1 VKLNIEMKRLCLSIV
16 LALLVVLFIAVPVA
30 ASVEQPTTLEIQEIS
45 AYENTRE
52 DGDQLYI
59 VQYYIAINT
68 TYNANQLFIF
78 RLFDEDDNE
87 LTHTT
92 PYPYVSQG
100 YGMGVVAFYVDAD
113 DAPDWASGVYVKV
126 QGNPLA
132 DWDGDAPSTT
142 MAIIDWN
149 TGDQA
154 DMQAAASGKILGLA
168 SELTIYWGTAMT
180 TVTQGVTVLTDY
192 GANYFIQVIP
202 YISDVAPYVLGQ
214 YTFTPDYP
222 IDAKPPTDDYADSL
236 IDSIS
241 GTLFDISPTAESWGM
256 DTGVLTAFLWYL
268 AAVGFVIALVMKK
281 GLKKG
286 AMLIVWPFVVA
297 GSFFGVPLMVAIMAS
312 FFWLV
317 AGVWVFYKGA
327 T

>member
-1 VKLNIEMKRLCLSIV
+1 LRRLILSILGATLCLLI
-16 LALLVVLFIAVPVA
+16 FAVPVA

-52 DGDQLYI
+52 DGDQLYL
-59 VQYYIAINT
+59 VQYYIAENS

-92 PYPYVSQG
+92 PFPYYNQG
-100 YGMGVVAFYVDAD
+100 YGMGVVGFYVDTD
-113 DAPDWASGVYVKV
+113 DAPDWASGVYVKI
-126 QGNPLA
+126 QGNPLI
-132 DWDGDAPSTT
+132 DWAGGTAPSTT

-154 DMQAAASGKILGLA
+154 DMQAAASGKILNLA

-192 GANYFIQVIP
+192 GANYFIQVVP
-202 YISDVAPYVLGQ
+202 YISEVAPYVLGQ
-214 YTFTPDYP
+214 YTFIPDYP
-222 IDAKPPTDDYADSL
+222 IDAKPATDDYADSL
-236 IDSIS
+236 IDAIS

-268 AAVGFVIALVMKK
+268 AAVGFVIALIMKK